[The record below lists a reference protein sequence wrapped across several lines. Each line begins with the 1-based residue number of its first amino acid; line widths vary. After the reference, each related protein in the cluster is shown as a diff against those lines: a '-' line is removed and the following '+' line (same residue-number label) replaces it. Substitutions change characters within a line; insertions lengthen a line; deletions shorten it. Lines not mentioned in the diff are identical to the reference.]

1 MQFITVKESDI
12 RPSENLKLVGVTLD
26 SRLNFS
32 HRVEEVCTKVRRRIG
47 MLMRLKVLVQ
57 LWPS

>member
-1 MQFITVKESDI
+1 MRFITVKERDI

-32 HRVEEVCTKVRRRIG
+32 HHVEEVCTKV
-47 MLMRLKVLVQ
+47 
-57 LWPS
+57 S

>member
-1 MQFITVKESDI
+1 MGFITVKERDI
-12 RPSENLKLVGVTLD
+12 RPSENLKLVGVTFD

-32 HRVEEVCTKVRRRIG
+32 HHVEEVCTKVSRRIG
-47 MLMRLKVLVQ
+47 MLMRLKILVQ

>member
-1 MQFITVKESDI
+1 MRFITVKESDI

-32 HRVEEVCTKVRRRIG
+32 HHVEEVCTKGSRRIG
-47 MLMRLKVLVQ
+47 MLMRLKILVQ